1 MSVPIHVSREPRP
14 GDRGRAFGRANA
26 GAVAHAAGRYRVLF
40 RAVAGLGDEEVRA
53 LALAAGEAVA
63 ARHPELVEEMAGV
76 AAGAGVDEA
85 AVLALNARTE
95 ILAGAGPPEC
105 SAVAMTAPGACLMA
119 QNWDWH
125 PDLAPARVVWLV
137 EDPELGW
144 WCTLTEAGILAKIGM
159 SGRGVGVLLNLL
171 LTTADG
177 GPGGMPVHLLIRLV
191 LAHAAGVD
199 AAREILGGHPV
210 TASST
215 VTVGTPGAATA
226 FELTPGGLAAVGPGA
241 RGLLAHTNH
250 CLVEPQAGTDRVPRE
265 YPGSVLRLPE
275 VRAALASAPATL
287 AAVRAALASHANAPL
302 SVCAHEVPGL
312 PLRER
317 RATLASVAMDLAAR
331 RMWVADGAPCVAP
344 FEEIP
349 LPA

>member
-1 MSVPIHVSREPRP
+1 MSVPLHVSREAGP
-14 GDRGRAFGRANA
+14 GERGRAFGRANA
-26 GAVAHAAGRYRVLF
+26 EAVAHAVGRYRVLF

-53 LALAAGEAVA
+53 LALAAGETVA
-63 ARHPELVEEMAGV
+63 ARHPELIEEMAGI

-137 EDPELGW
+137 EDPDLGW
-144 WCTLTEAGILAKIGM
+144 WCTLTEAGILAKIGL
-159 SGRGVGVLLNLL
+159 SGRGLGVLLNLL

-177 GPGGMPVHLLIRLV
+177 GSGGMPVHLLIRLV
-191 LAHAAGVD
+191 LARAVDLDDARAILAGH
-199 AAREILGGHPV
+199 RV

-215 VTVGTPGAATA
+215 LTVGAPGAAVA
-226 FELTPGGLAAVGPGA
+226 LELTPGGLAALGPDDE
-241 RGLLAHTNH
+241 GLLAHTNH
-250 CLVEPQAGTDRVPRE
+250 CLVAPSEGRDRVPRE
-265 YPGSVLRLPE
+265 YPGSLLRLPD

-287 AAVRAALASHANAPL
+287 AAVRAALASHVNAPL
-302 SVCAHEVPGL
+302 SVCAHEEASA
-312 PLRER
+312 PLTER
-317 RATLASVAMDLAAR
+317 RATLAAVAMDLAAR
-331 RMWVADGAPCVAP
+331 RMWVSDGPPCAAP